1 MSFAIPGDP
10 DEDRLLF
17 PDDEHLLLIG
27 GYDEASDAM
36 LGAGGSGDSGRLGN
50 VVSYVIAP

>member
-1 MSFAIPGDP
+1 VSFAIPGDP